1 MAAGLDRYPLIH
13 RYGYQLAG
21 LRATWLA
28 IGSPEPDSLHEV
40 CEQDGFT

>member
-1 MAAGLDRYPLIH
+1 MAAGLDRSPLIN

-21 LRATWLA
+21 HRATLLA
-28 IGSPEPDSLHEV
+28 TVFPEPGSLHEV